1 MHRRSGKPEARS
13 RGDNL
18 LRLTLCLRNNTMS
31 DTSSIHFLA
40 VNHGGCKQTL
50 RLVFPTDAHYTH
62 LPFLANYI
70 SQSLNLD
77 RHKTKKEM
85 QRHNCR
91 KQGESLGLLQRDR
104 SQLRSFK
111 MDAVFKPLFKDRAL
125 RKRLLPEFDGKSTCD
140 IFCKWPR
147 KRWPTYLYIDS

>member
-1 MHRRSGKPEARS
+1 
-13 RGDNL
+13 
-18 LRLTLCLRNNTMS
+18 MS

-91 KQGESLGLLQRDR
+91 KQGESLRLLQRPL
-104 SQLRSFK
+104 SASFVQNGRRV
-111 MDAVFKPLFKDRAL
+111 DAVQRSSPQKKAVAGIR
-125 RKRLLPEFDGKSTCD
+125 RKK
-140 IFCKWPR
+140 
-147 KRWPTYLYIDS
+147 YL

>member
-1 MHRRSGKPEARS
+1 M
-13 RGDNL
+13 
-18 LRLTLCLRNNTMS
+18 RLTLCLRNNTMS

-50 RLVFPTDAHYTH
+50 RLVFPTDAHYTQQRALAMGFICH
-62 LPFLANYI
+62 FLQI
-70 SQSLNLD
+70 TSLNHLILTAT
-77 RHKTKKEM
+77 RQK
-85 QRHNCR
+85 R
-91 KQGESLGLLQRDR
+91 KCKDIIVANKGRVLSCYRDR

-111 MDAVFKPLFKDRAL
+111 MDAVSTLFKDRAL

>member
-1 MHRRSGKPEARS
+1 
-13 RGDNL
+13 
-18 LRLTLCLRNNTMS
+18 MS

-91 KQGESLGLLQRDR
+91 KQGESLGLLQRVLSASFVQNGRR
-104 SQLRSFK
+104 SLFAVQRSSPQK
-111 MDAVFKPLFKDRAL
+111 KAVAGIR
-125 RKRLLPEFDGKSTCD
+125 RKK
-140 IFCKWPR
+140 
-147 KRWPTYLYIDS
+147 YL

>member
-1 MHRRSGKPEARS
+1 MGIGEAES
-13 RGDNL
+13 RKRPL

-77 RHKTKKEM
+77 RHKTKKGNAKTCLS
-85 QRHNCR
+85 QTR
-91 KQGESLGLLQRDR
+91 GES
-104 SQLRSFK
+104 SV
-111 MDAVFKPLFKDRAL
+111 ATE
-125 RKRLLPEFDGKSTCD
+125 RLLLASFVQNGRRDTAVQRSSPQKKAVAG
-140 IFCKWPR
+140 IRR
-147 KRWPTYLYIDS
+147 KKYL

>member
-1 MHRRSGKPEARS
+1 M
-13 RGDNL
+13 
-18 LRLTLCLRNNTMS
+18 RLTLCLRNNTMS

-50 RLVFPTDAHYTH
+50 RLVFPTDAHYTPCALAMGSICH
-62 LPFLANYI
+62 FLQI
-70 SQSLNLD
+70 TSLNHLILTAT
-77 RHKTKKEM
+77 RQK
-85 QRHNCR
+85 R
-91 KQGESLGLLQRDR
+91 KCKDMFVANKGRVFGCYRDCI
-104 SQLRSFK
+104 QLRSFK
-111 MDAVFKPLFKDRAL
+111 MDAVRRSLFKDRAL